1 MNGATACMGRLTLVV
16 ALLSVLGAGALAQK
30 QQDKK
35 PPKPPPITV
44 TGTVQQVAPGGVSVL
59 SPANETWLVQIAPD
73 ARVEVTGTAEPELLG
88 AGLFVRL
95 MAMVDKRGRVADPVR
110 QLTLIDL
117 AESPG
122 RRLGAFRP
130 GQDELPA
137 AGAEAGVQMPTPDLG
152 DPPPGVDQVML
163 DMRGRIDSYRPGHL
177 TVTVPAPRFK
187 GPLRLELADPVHVAL
202 DVSNYSLAQP
212 GDSITAKGVQ
222 IAADRAWANE
232 VTIVLSA
239 PVSDPKKRPE
249 RPEPTRRPAR
259 TPAEQEERKP
269 FEVAQEM
276 PEMEGAQE
284 PPQSGPP
291 AAVAEGPDVAEPA
304 PPEERNAKTPPGPP
318 GTSQQKVDK
327 LVAMLTP
334 EPDSDVAPDIRVGLG
349 DAPPLTFTRCK
360 PGVTRNDLRREFG
373 QPDRLF
379 DLRGKLPIGRGGA
392 LEPIEWEMWQYG
404 EMRLLLDKT
413 GMVWYR
419 QTR

>member
-1 MNGATACMGRLTLVV
+1 MKGATACTRRLTLVA
-16 ALLSVLGAGALAQK
+16 ALISVLGAGALAQK

-59 SPANETWLVQIAPD
+59 SPANETWLVQIMPD
-73 ARVEVTGTAEPELLG
+73 AQVEVTGTAEPELLR

-95 MAMVDKRGRVADPVR
+95 MAMVDKRGRVSEPVR
-110 QLTLIDL
+110 QLTLIDV
-117 AESPG
+117 ADSPG

-130 GQDELPA
+130 GQDEPPA
-137 AGAEAGVQMPTPDLG
+137 PGAEAGVPVPTPDLG
-152 DPPPGVDQVML
+152 DPPPGADQVML
-163 DMRGRIDSYRPGHL
+163 DIRGRIDNYRPGHL
-177 TVTVPAPRFK
+177 TLSVPGAPFK
-187 GPLRLELADPVHVAL
+187 SPLRLELADPVLVAL

-222 IAADRAWANE
+222 VAADRARANE

-239 PVSDPKKRPE
+239 PVTDPKKRPE
-249 RPEPTRRPAR
+249 RPEPARRPAR

-276 PEMEGAQE
+276 PEMEGAQDSKSE
-284 PPQSGPP
+284 PP
-291 AAVAEGPDVAEPA
+291 AAVAADQDVAEPA
-304 PPEERNAKTPPGPP
+304 PPEEQPAKTPPGPA
-318 GTSQQKVDK
+318 GISQQKVDE

-334 EPDSDVAPDIRVGLG
+334 EPDSDLGADIRVGLG
-349 DAPPLTFTRCK
+349 DAPPVTFTRCK
-360 PGVTRNDLRREFG
+360 PGVTRVDLRREFG

-404 EMRLLLDKT
+404 EMRLFLDKT